1 MISQKKP
8 TQTTN
13 HKQTTTT
20 KKSKTT
26 QVQTHSQRRPDL
38 GIMLLLSLRCSAN
51 AERWSGAEAS
61 ESSPALSKDH
71 FS

>member
-26 QVQTHSQRRPDL
+26 QVQTHSQRLDL

-71 FS
+71 SS

>member
-1 MISQKKP
+1 MISQKNP

-20 KKSKTT
+20 TKSKTT
-26 QVQTHSQRRPDL
+26 QVQTHSQRPDL